1 MVDSIEQ
8 TSGNNPSPEPPKNDK
23 NFLQRLFRPSKK
35 KAVGLVAIASVVGL
49 GYYGLQ
55 VWAKKNL
62 PGILETQASKFL
74 NRPVDI
80 GEIKSISLAGVR
92 IGKSVIPP
100 TETEED
106 RIEIEEI
113 DVGFNLLPVIF
124 SRTLPVDVTLVK
136 PQIYLDQSADGSWIT
151 LDLPESEGDSEL
163 PVDLDVEVDIQEAD
177 ITAVPY
183 NQSPI
188 NVNID
193 GEGRYNTADNN
204 LVQYDVEAA
213 INRASATLQ
222 GETILKTGK
231 TDTKL
236 LVKELKL
243 SDVVSLVPNAP
254 VNLDSGVLNADLD
267 VDIPS
272 WEEITSA
279 NVEGTVNLQQVAGE
293 VESSSQRVRAKS
305 RLRFGGR
312 NAEVKTTQATIGDL
326 TATVEGR
333 VDLDTGYDLD
343 VAVLPV
349 SLSSL
354 QKTFSLQ
361 LPVPVTGEV
370 RSNIDITGDIK
381 EPIVE
386 GRLESTEA
394 ITVDKEQFKTVNAY
408 FSADLSKVVLDSL
421 TILPAAGG
429 AITAEG
435 LVETDI
441 EKALENNREIDFTK
455 MPLSATFEANLPTEA
470 IAQPYYELPSEVRVG
485 NLLAQGNVGG
495 TIQNLKA
502 LLQWE
507 LEESAI
513 GTQAANTE
521 KISGAGEILYLED
534 KVLLRDTALQI
545 GEGEANLTAD
555 ANLETKNWQGAL
567 STSAIYLTPFLSQFE
582 VQGLDLTRPI
592 TLEDTDIALSGR
604 LDDLA
609 PESIQGKANLD
620 LDLDGGDVTVDSRFA
635 QGEVDVIADTGNLAI
650 HRFVTNLK
658 IPVTTQVSRLN
669 FNSEI
674 EPLLNIVETRDFSS
688 ITSDVTVDAFVADG
702 VITTRGNLAN
712 NQWQADIQGSGVS
725 PSEIIT
731 AYAPDVEIGNVLEPI
746 ATQAN
751 FSGSL
756 APLQDETVSFPIN
769 VNNAA
774 VQMGEQSVSSN
785 GRILI
790 SDLLQRPD
798 VPLVD
803 LAVRGNIN
811 FDRLPI
817 EEVVATATQ
826 NNPLLAERVDVRGR
840 AIFDGNFRGTNL
852 ISDTTNLD
860 NYRLTGNLSLNNF
873 AFNNVV
879 FDPVVAGT
887 VNVRPASVISIDL
900 QGEQD
905 VIAASAVP
913 CTASDCRLPYL
924 PNSLEF
930 RQGEDTATPVI
941 ATGNRNGEIFD
952 LDINNFP
959 LAILNLAP
967 GKAAGIEGA
976 LAGTVTGDI
985 TANLYTFATD
995 GEILVQQPAV
1005 GYIEANKFTA
1015 NFAYNPEQNTAEV
1028 ESASLNF
1035 GETEYNFNGGLNVAT
1050 GAINGELNIPQ
1061 AYVQDILTTL
1071 GWYTIEDALT
1081 LFQTP
1086 EYVAARRVDVEGI
1099 TTAEESI
1106 AQKLILLQKIERQI
1120 QQIAEE
1126 RATASVPTTLDIQG
1140 AYSGEVLI
1148 DGTINNPEVAF
1159 NVAGNDWQWQPQPTV
1174 LDIVPPLG
1182 LVKEA
1187 TQSISINQLLVIG
1200 ELEGTTVNLEQTLLE
1215 VEDTILSASGK
1226 LSPTTQDASYRVEN
1240 LTVDTISQ
1248 FIDVPVD
1255 VAARI
1260 DSEGTIQ
1267 GTLEQPRIVGDLT
1280 ITESAYNGT
1289 ALPTTIAGNYNYR
1302 NQQLQ
1307 FNTTEPSSIQIAATV
1322 PYPIVPQTNDLV
1334 TASVE
1339 LDSEAFELLGAFTG
1353 GNIAWIEGEGNADL
1367 QVTTNLDLN
1376 REGNP
1381 LYNLDA
1387 TGVINLDEAQL
1398 SLNTPFFT
1406 APIIATGKVNLNNQL
1421 VNVETLNA
1429 TFAEKDVLIAGTL
1442 PLLSPVANIENPLTI
1457 DIPEGDIDIEKL
1469 YEGGVAGNIIVTSAA
1484 LTPTVGGEVSLSN
1497 GRVSI
1502 PQNDREETYTLNV
1515 NTSNTGGGGEGS
1527 SAQSSAIVATLN
1539 DFVVNLEDF
1548 KVQQSTLYEFT
1559 AEGDLTLNGTADTP
1573 DNIEPD
1579 GTVYVTQGDVNWLS
1593 NNFTLVRNRENTIV
1607 FNPEEGVLNPYLDV
1621 QMKTEVSQIDNPR
1634 QLSSTNNGVFTDNEI
1649 PDPISQVGRTETI
1662 NIVLSIDGEVADVL
1676 PTLAQSSPN
1685 NCNITP
1691 DDVPPTGNSTYSQ
1704 SKLDRLSTCINLI
1717 ALNSGNARQILD
1729 SQAVSL
1735 SSIPN
1740 RSQGEIVSLLGNQFL
1755 SFAEQLQN
1763 SNQEELLELGV
1774 SQFVIAPIQRR
1785 LFYKVE
1791 DFVVDAGRE
1800 IGLDYLR
1807 VYPYLEGIYEI
1818 NRDSSVRGTYDY
1830 VFNEVK
1836 FEYQRNF

>member
-8 TSGNNPSPEPPKNDK
+8 TSGNNPSPEPPKNNK

-62 PGILETQASKFL
+62 PGILETQASSLL
-74 NRPVDI
+74 NRPVDV
-80 GEIKSISLAGVR
+80 GEIESISLAGVT
-92 IGKSVIPP
+92 IGESVIPP
-100 TETEED
+100 TATEQD

-124 SRTLPVDVTLVK
+124 RRTLPVDVTLVN
-136 PQIYLDQSADGSWIT
+136 PEIYLDQSADGSWLT
-151 LDLPESEGDSEL
+151 LNLPESEGGGEL
-163 PVDLDVEVDIQEAD
+163 PIDLDVEVDIQEAD

-188 NVNID
+188 EIAVD
-193 GEGRYNTADNN
+193 GEGRYNTAENN

-236 LVKELKL
+236 LVKDLKL

-254 VNLDSGVLNADLD
+254 LSLDSGVLNADLD

-279 NVEGTVNLQQVAGE
+279 NIEGTVNLQQVAGE
-293 VESSSQRVRAKS
+293 VESLSQRVRAKS

-312 NAEVKTTQATIGDL
+312 NAEVNTTQASIGDL
-326 TATVEGR
+326 TATVEGA

-343 VAVLPV
+343 IAVLPV

-381 EPIVE
+381 EPIVK
-386 GRLESTEA
+386 GRLESTET
-394 ITVDKEQFKTVNAY
+394 ITVDREQFKAVNAY

-435 LVETDI
+435 LLETDI
-441 EKALENNREIDFTK
+441 EKTLENNREIDFTQ
-455 MPLSATFEANLPTEA
+455 MPLTVTFEANLPTEA

-485 NLLAQGNVGG
+485 NLLAEGNIGG

-502 LLQWE
+502 LVQWE
-507 LEESAI
+507 LAEGAI
-513 GTQAANTE
+513 TTQATNTQ
-521 KISGAGEILYLED
+521 KIAGAGEILYLEN

-545 GEGEANLTAD
+545 GEGEATITAD
-555 ANLETKNWQGAL
+555 ADLETKNWQGAVE
-567 STSAIYLTPFLSQFE
+567 TSAIYLTPFLSQFE

-592 TLEDTDIALSGR
+592 TLEDTDIALSGK

-609 PESIQGKANLD
+609 PESIQGRANLD

-635 QGEVDVIADTGNLAI
+635 QGEVDVTADTGNLAI
-650 HRFVTNLK
+650 HKFVTNLK

-688 ITSDVTVDAFVADG
+688 ITSNVTAEAFVADG
-702 VITTRGNLAN
+702 VITTRGSLAN
-712 NQWQADIQGSGVS
+712 NQWQADIQGNGVS

-731 AYAPDVEIGNVLEPI
+731 AYAPDVEIGNTLETI
-746 ATQAN
+746 STQAN

-756 APLQDETVSFPIN
+756 APLQNEIVSFPIS

-790 SDLLQRPD
+790 SNLLQQPD
-798 VPLVD
+798 IPLVD

-826 NNPLLAERVDVRGR
+826 NNPLLAERVNVRGR

-873 AFNNVV
+873 AFNDVV

-887 VNVRPASVISIDL
+887 VNVQPASVISLNL

-913 CTASDCRLPYL
+913 CTASNCRLPYL

-941 ATGNRNGEIFD
+941 ATGNRNGEIFN

-1015 NFAYNPEQNTAEV
+1015 DFAYNPEQNTAEV

-1035 GETEYNFNGGLNVAT
+1035 GNTEYNFNGGLNVAT

-1071 GWYTIEDALT
+1071 GWYTIEDALN
-1081 LFQTP
+1081 LFQKP

-1120 QQIAEE
+1120 QQIAES

-1148 DGTINNPEVAF
+1148 DGTIDNPEVAF
-1159 NVAGNDWQWQPQPTV
+1159 NVAGNNWQWQPQPPV

-1187 TQSISINQLLVIG
+1187 TQSISINQLLAVG
-1200 ELEGTTVNLEQTLLE
+1200 ELEGTTVNLEQALLQ
-1215 VEDTILSASGK
+1215 VEDAILSASGT
-1226 LSPTTQDASYRVEN
+1226 LSPTTQDASYQVEN
-1240 LTVDTISQ
+1240 LTVDTISK
-1248 FIDVPVD
+1248 FVNIPVD

-1267 GTLEQPRIVGDLT
+1267 GTLEQPRVVGDLT
-1280 ITESAYNGT
+1280 ITESAFNGT

-1302 NQQLQ
+1302 NQQLE

-1322 PYPIVPQTNDLV
+1322 PYPIEPQNNTLTTNVQL
-1334 TASVE
+1334 E
-1339 LDSEAFELLGAFTG
+1339 KEAFALLGAFTG
-1353 GNIAWIEGEGNADL
+1353 GNLAWIEGEGNANL
-1367 QVTTNLDLN
+1367 QATANLDLA

-1387 TGVINLDEAQL
+1387 TGVVNLDEAQL

-1406 APIIATGKVNLNNQL
+1406 APVIATGKINLNNQL
-1421 VNVETLNA
+1421 VDVETLNA
-1429 TFAEKDVLIAGTL
+1429 TFAEKDVSIAGTL
-1442 PLLSPVANIENPLTI
+1442 PILSPVANLENPLTI
-1457 DIPEGDIDIEKL
+1457 NIPQGEIEIEKL
-1469 YEGGVAGNIIVTSAA
+1469 YEGDVAGNIIVTSAA
-1484 LTPTVGGEVSLSN
+1484 LTPTIGGEVSLSD

-1502 PQNDREETYTLNV
+1502 PQNNQEETYTLNV
-1515 NTSNTGGGGEGS
+1515 NTSNSGNTGGGGTPT
-1527 SAQSSAIVATLN
+1527 QSSAIVTTLN
-1539 DFVVNLEDF
+1539 DFVVNVEDF
-1548 KVQQSTLYEFT
+1548 KVQQSPLYEFT
-1559 AEGDLTLNGTADTP
+1559 ARGELTLNGTVDTP
-1573 DNIEPD
+1573 DNIEAD
-1579 GTVYVTQGDVNWLS
+1579 GTVYVTQGDVDWLS
-1593 NNFTLVRNRENTIV
+1593 SNFTLVRNRENIIA
-1607 FNPEEGVLNPYLDV
+1607 FSPDEGVLNPYVDL
-1621 QMKTEVSQIDNPR
+1621 QMKTEVSELNNFR
-1634 QLSSTNNGVFTDNEI
+1634 QLNNDNNDSFNNNEI
-1649 PDPISQVGRTETI
+1649 PDPLSQVGRTETI
-1662 NIVLSIDGEVADVL
+1662 NIVLSIDGEVADLL
-1676 PTLAQSSPN
+1676 PTLAQSDN
-1685 NCNITP
+1685 NCNIRR
-1691 DDVPPTGNSTYSQ
+1691 DNVPPTQNSTYSQ
-1704 SKLDRLSTCINLI
+1704 AELDRLATCVNVA
-1717 ALNSGNARQILD
+1717 ALESENARQILD

-1735 SSIPN
+1735 SSTPN

-1763 SNQEELLELGV
+1763 SNQEELINLGV
-1774 SQFVIAPIQRR
+1774 TQFVIAPIQRR
-1785 LFYKVE
+1785 LFYRVE
-1791 DFVVDAGRE
+1791 DFVVNAGRE
-1800 IGLDYLR
+1800 VGLDYLR
-1807 VYPYLEGIYEI
+1807 VYPYFEGIYEI